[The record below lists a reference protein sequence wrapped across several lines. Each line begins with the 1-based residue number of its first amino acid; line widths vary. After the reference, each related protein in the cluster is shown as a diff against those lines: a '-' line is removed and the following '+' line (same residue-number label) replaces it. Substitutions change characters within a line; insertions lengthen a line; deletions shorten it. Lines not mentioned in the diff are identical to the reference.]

1 MTLVRKPGAP
11 GSPLAPFMTSAASA
25 LPAPT
30 GSTPSLAPATTPE
43 KPKRGLIDTPSSPLP
58 AMPTLAATAVSAERV
73 GQPFTSFMK
82 VETYD
87 VAISRPGGVETVRVS
102 ALRGPGDNCTM
113 VVPMVL
119 DGDGRPRITVKGGS
133 TRAAMELRKPG
144 QYVMP
149 GMVGGRWDKDVGAD
163 PAGIAKKIGIAELAE
178 EIGAKAVKG
187 GAFVLGDQL
196 VPTMPTLSTEADL
209 AVGVLA
215 VVKDDAVIAGD
226 GSGMELVGLMKPVTL
241 SVKDALHAARSGEI
255 GEGARFEAYTRRFLD
270 KMGFIPELDAYV
282 HDLPPAIRKAF
293 DQHGTLGLGA
303 ALDPRAL
310 AGADGHEDDGG
321 IAHAAPAGGVK
332 PVANAAKV
340 STVQFVS
347 VNAVPIEGAGATMLD
362 AKTDHAVATPDGLQL
377 IGKVHPNQIFHTDH
391 DVAKVVTWFADP
403 LHGPMVKLQ
412 ATERPVLAAK
422 GELMAKAEGAY
433 PHENRALVRRDV
445 GEVRV
450 ELPLGGDLSPA
461 EIMAKA
467 KTIDTSALADAAV
480 GKGAVRL
487 GAPTFAS
494 PGQSDF
500 MHHFYARPLGAAPE
514 DRAGFVTLSEA
525 LRIVRGGE
533 GEAATEALLLRLA
546 DAVGWVPSLGMS
558 TERAQKLAGL

>member
-1 MTLVRKPGAP
+1 MTLVRKPGASGASLASLTTSVV
-11 GSPLAPFMTSAASA
+11 GSPPPPVGPAAS
-25 LPAPT
+25 PV
-30 GSTPSLAPATTPE
+30 LASTPE
-43 KPKRGLIDTPSSPLP
+43 KPKKGLIDTPSSPLP
-58 AMPTLAATAVSAERV
+58 APVATAVSAERV

-82 VETYD
+82 VETFD

-282 HDLPPAIRKAF
+282 HDMPPALRKAF

-321 IAHAAPAGGVK
+321 IAHTAPAGGVK
-332 PVANAAKV
+332 PVANAAQV

-362 AKTDHAVATPDGLQL
+362 AKTDHAVATPEGLQL

-391 DVAKVVTWFADP
+391 DVAKVVTWFADA
-403 LHGPMVKLQ
+403 LRGPMVKLE

-422 GELMAKAEGAY
+422 GAVMAKAEGAY

-450 ELPLGGDLSPA
+450 ELPLGGELTPA

-480 GKGAVRL
+480 GGGAVRL

-500 MHHFYARPLGAAPE
+500 MHHFYARPLHVPPE
-514 DRAGFVTLSEA
+514 DRAGFVPLSEA
-525 LRIVRGGE
+525 LRIVRSGE

-546 DAVGWVPSLGMS
+546 DAVGWAPSLGMT
-558 TERAQKLAGL
+558 TERARKLAGH